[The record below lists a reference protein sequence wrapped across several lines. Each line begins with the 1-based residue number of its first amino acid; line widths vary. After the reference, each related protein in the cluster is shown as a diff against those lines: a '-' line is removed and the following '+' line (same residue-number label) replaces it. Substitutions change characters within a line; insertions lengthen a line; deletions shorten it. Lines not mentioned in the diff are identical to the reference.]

1 MGWWQQLRGR
11 EGCAHHIIFIVLIVL
26 VLVPVLV
33 LVIMVLIDL
42 IIMLKFQS
50 KSYIS
55 CTKSQHMGWRHRQLS
70 GQSGNVAK
78 RIQWGECDWSS
89 DPVQCNW
96 SSCCSAMQLKQ
107 QSSSASCIALEC
119 MIITFFNTGEGEDK
133 DYCWGICLKSA
144 KRRTTCKVPGI
155 LKGEGK
161 RCLNSNAQIWY
172 TSFFFGGASLILFLH
187 LPRPGDH
194 HCHLEFVAPFF
205 TK

>member
-1 MGWWQQLRGR
+1 MMMMVVHFLSKGNLQCVEGQMGWWQQLRGR

-33 LVIMVLIDL
+33 LVIMVLIDH
-42 IIMLKFQS
+42 IIMLKFQL

-89 DPVQCNW
+89 DPIQCNW
-96 SSCCSAMQLKQ
+96 SSCCNAMQLKQ

-119 MIITFFNTGEGEDK
+119 TGCFCFHWYPPKKLKYGKPTLGEST
-133 DYCWGICLKSA
+133 L
-144 KRRTTCKVPGI
+144 T
-155 LKGEGK
+155 
-161 RCLNSNAQIWY
+161 
-172 TSFFFGGASLILFLH
+172 
-187 LPRPGDH
+187 
-194 HCHLEFVAPFF
+194 
-205 TK
+205 